1 VIWVTISRLLARW
14 AAFSLFLLGPVGGT
28 EPAPTVRRP
37 QGGTVNWYLQAMRK
51 YADFSGRAR
60 RREYWFYELFT
71 TLIGAAI
78 VLIILVSVAGSA
90 RALNVGM
97 AGTAGMGAGALGIFY
112 IVYGLGNLLPS
123 LAVSVRRLHDTGRS
137 GWWVFISLVPLA
149 GGIVLL
155 VFFLLDSQP
164 GANRFGPNPKERGSA
179 GYSPG
184 AAYAA
189 QP

>member
-1 VIWVTISRLLARW
+1 M
-14 AAFSLFLLGPVGGT
+14 
-28 EPAPTVRRP
+28 
-37 QGGTVNWYLQAMRK
+37 NWYLQAMRK

-71 TLIGAAI
+71 TLIGVAI
-78 VLIILVSVAGSA
+78 VLIILLWVAGSV

-137 GWWVFISLVPLA
+137 GWWVLISLVPFA

-164 GANRFGPNPKERGSA
+164 GANRYGPNPKETGSA
-179 GYSPG
+179 GYSSG